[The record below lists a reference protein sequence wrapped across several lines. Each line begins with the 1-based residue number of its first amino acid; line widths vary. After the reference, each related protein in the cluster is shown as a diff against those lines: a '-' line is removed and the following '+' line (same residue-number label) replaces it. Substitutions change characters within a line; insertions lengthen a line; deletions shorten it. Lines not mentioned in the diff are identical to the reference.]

1 MRFLLVSNN
10 RHKLE
15 ELQRILLPLGIEVVT
30 AAQLGVS
37 LDGIEE
43 TGDTFEKNAMIKAM
57 AGFERT
63 GLPSIADDSGLSVDV
78 LGGRP
83 GVYSA
88 RYGGEGATESQKNE
102 KLLKELE
109 NVPDEHRTAKFVCCI
124 CCVINKNETVTA
136 RGECKGKIGFEQVGT
151 NGFGYDPIF
160 MVDENRSFAQLSDAE
175 KDSISHRGN
184 ALKIF
189 YNRISEYTEKTKKE

>member
-15 ELQRILLPLGIEVVT
+15 ELQRILLPLGIEVMT
-30 AAQLGVS
+30 AASLGIS

-43 TGDTFEKNAMIKAM
+43 TGDTFEENAMIKAM
-57 AGFERT
+57 AGYEKT
-63 GLPSIADDSGLSVDV
+63 GLPSIADDSGLAVDV

-109 NVPDEHRTAKFVCCI
+109 NVPDEQRTAKFVCCI
-124 CCVINKNETVTA
+124 CCVVNGREAVTA
-136 RGECKGKIGFEQVGT
+136 RGECKGKIGYRQVGT

-160 MVDENRSFAQLSDAE
+160 MIDENRSFAQLTDEE

-189 YNRISEYTEKTKKE
+189 RDRISEYTKTKKE